1 MTVQCNL
8 SIIKIV
14 DTKFYLQ
21 EFQNACQKIFFRNRR
36 RREENGSKQYW
47 GQCLAL
53 GFGSD
58 FLCVQQ
64 INLIYTNID
73 FNQYEIHF
81 FYNRMFDG

>member
-1 MTVQCNL
+1 MPAKRSFSAND
-8 SIIKIV
+8 S
-14 DTKFYLQ
+14 
-21 EFQNACQKIFFRNRR
+21 
-36 RREENGSKQYW
+36 GSKQYW

-81 FYNRMFDG
+81 FYNRMFDGYILNWEFN